1 MGIFFTRVELST
13 SYNWLKFTIEKTNVC
28 VEHWVYFHLPLTMY
42 PYTTANLAKEAM
54 SSDDRVMGHYVTRSA
69 GRMYAGPYGGNS
81 VSNGPTVM
89 EITTRELQFADS
101 TSAVR
106 FMDHV
111 GSKQRS
117 RQQAGKGRRLAMA
130 AGDSD

>member
-1 MGIFFTRVELST
+1 LLSWQRSVDTILILFNFYNEDIFLFDERYTPLVYKSRSELSRPK
-13 SYNWLKFTIEKTNVC
+13 LPIEQK
-28 VEHWVYFHLPLTMY
+28 
-42 PYTTANLAKEAM
+42 M
-54 SSDDRVMGHYVTRSA
+54 SGTDDRAMGHYVTRSA

-81 VSNGPTVM
+81 VSKGPTVM

-117 RQQAGKGRRLAMA
+117 RQQASKARRTVLS
-130 AGDSD
+130 AGNSD